1 MKKTIGKYMVVGMVA
16 LTMTACNDSFLERTP
31 TNNLNDAMYWKSEAD
46 LKAYAN
52 GIYNEAASNGTYK
65 FMVGFHSDSY
75 SVKITGPYSMEAMSD
90 NFATMDGSQTWA
102 AAVAAGIENQP
113 SGKTSFDIRS
123 FGLLRRVNVVF

>member
-75 SVKITGPYSMEAMSD
+75 SVKITVLILWRLCLIILRRWM
-90 NFATMDGSQTWA
+90 
-102 AAVAAGIENQP
+102 VV
-113 SGKTSFDIRS
+113 RH
-123 FGLLRRVNVVF
+123 GLLL